1 VSSND
6 SDFSLKKIAVAAYG
20 PSLLFGIGEGA
31 IYPVIALTARQLG
44 ASVALAGIIVA
55 LIGVGSLLN
64 NIPAAII
71 TSRFGERRSMMGAA
85 VWSTL
90 GLMLCLSASNPWVL
104 AIGVLMMGMSNAVF
118 LLARQTYLTEAIP
131 LTMRARALSTL
142 GGVTRIGMFI
152 GPFAGAGM
160 MQWLDLHGAYW
171 VAMAAVISAGVL
183 SYFIPELQH
192 RHPATGAAKPRT
204 RLPLTTVARTH
215 STTYLTLGIS
225 CLLVVSVRSC
235 RQIIIPLWAS
245 HLGIDAATTAM
256 IYGLMNAID
265 MLLFYPAG
273 KIMDIKGRVW
283 VAVPSMLIMGASL
296 MAMSMTTTIVGFIIV
311 AMILGF
317 GNGVSSGL
325 IMTIGADASPAE
337 GRAQFLGIW
346 RLLADMG
353 STGGP
358 FVLST
363 LTALVS
369 LSTGIGAIGLLGVT
383 AAAMFWHWLPRKVSA

>member
-1 VSSND
+1 
-6 SDFSLKKIAVAAYG
+6 
-20 PSLLFGIGEGA
+20 
-31 IYPVIALTARQLG
+31 
-44 ASVALAGIIVA
+44 
-55 LIGVGSLLN
+55 
-64 NIPAAII
+64 
-71 TSRFGERRSMMGAA
+71 MMGAA